1 MTRRVFDFILRP
13 SFSLSLFVVKRS
25 VVLWKSFGGELVLF
39 SCVFKRGGKALPSE
53 DWDESP
59 RAAGLRFA
67 CSSFFVQREE
77 SIALDLLCGL
87 TANLAGLKSRP
98 SSS

>member
-1 MTRRVFDFILRP
+1 MTKRFFDFILRP
-13 SFSLSLFVVKRS
+13 SVLSFCCEA

-39 SCVFKRGGKALPSE
+39 SCVLKGEGKALPS
-53 DWDESP
+53 ESP

-67 CSSFFVQREE
+67 TSCFFAQREE
-77 SIALDLLCGL
+77 SIALDLLCGP
-87 TANLAGLKSRP
+87 TANPAGLKFRP